1 MILRSVDYI
10 KDIKIFT
17 NVNHGANGL
26 LSIEGFI
33 IVLISALMLN
43 ETNQFAEAIRSAL
56 QKDFINLSELSIIF
70 AAISL
75 GLMIFIYLISALAA
89 PDKDHAINIFSW
101 NIIIIFLS
109 SSAIFFTTVFDGT
122 LKNYFIYHTKYYVL
136 IFIFLILFI
145 IIACAKK
152 INFPETKIFY
162 FIRSNLK
169 SILAIYASSA
179 LHMLIFVR

>member
-1 MILRSVDYI
+1 MILKSIDYI
-10 KDIKIFT
+10 RNIKIFT

-43 ETNQFAEAIRSAL
+43 ETDQFADAMRSAL
-56 QKDFINLSELSIIF
+56 QKDFMNLSEISVIF
-70 AAISL
+70 SSISL
-75 GLMIFIYLISALAA
+75 GLMIFIYLINAFAA

-109 SSAIFFTTVFDGT
+109 SSAVFFTTVFDGT
-122 LKNYFIYHTKYYVL
+122 LRNYFIYNTKTYVL
-136 IFIFLILFI
+136 IFIFLILSI

-152 INFPETKIFY
+152 INFSDTTIFY
-162 FIRSNLK
+162 FIKSNFK
-169 SILAIYASSA
+169 SILAIYVSSA

>member
-1 MILRSVDYI
+1 
-10 KDIKIFT
+10 
-17 NVNHGANGL
+17 VNHGANGL

-43 ETNQFAEAIRSAL
+43 ETDQFADAMRSAL
-56 QKDFINLSELSIIF
+56 QKDFMNLSEIAIIF

-75 GLMIFIYLISALAA
+75 GLMIFIYLINALAA

-109 SSAIFFTTVFDGT
+109 SSAVFFTTVFDGI
-122 LKNYFIYHTKYYVL
+122 LNNYFIYNTKYYVL
-136 IFIFLILFI
+136 IFIFIILI
-145 IIACAKK
+145 IIIVCAKK
-152 INFPETKIFY
+152 INFADTTISY
-162 FIRSNLK
+162 FIKSNLK